1 VEAGGPLFAPD
12 RMSVWPVEG
21 GRYGVD
27 GTYQGRW
34 LDVAA
39 WASDPRRG
47 VGGDRSFPRPAGR
60 AVGVDIGACVVA
72 RAARHRVAS
81 QARRSICFMATSP
94 EELALDLSR
103 ASLQSQEQSENQL
116 REKATAVLA
125 AASIVVPVA
134 ALAVGHGPA
143 VVAIP
148 FGGAAVAYAL
158 CVRECGAA
166 LFPQGVSAGLLGGEL
181 LETTRRSGMDLDQM
195 QEAAATYLDDGYRHN
210 RAILEIAMKRVGRAI
225 SLLTIE
231 VLALVV
237 SLVVT
242 LVS

>member
-1 VEAGGPLFAPD
+1 
-12 RMSVWPVEG
+12 M
-21 GRYGVD
+21 
-27 GTYQGRW
+27 
-34 LDVAA
+34 
-39 WASDPRRG
+39 
-47 VGGDRSFPRPAGR
+47 
-60 AVGVDIGACVVA
+60 
-72 RAARHRVAS
+72 
-81 QARRSICFMATSP
+81 
-94 EELALDLSR
+94 DLSR

-166 LFPQGVSAGLLGGEL
+166 LFPQGVHVGLLGGEL
-181 LETTRRSGMDLDQM
+181 LETIKASGAGLEQM
-195 QEAAATYLDDGYRHN
+195 QEAAAAYLDDGYRHN
-210 RAILEIAMKRVGRAI
+210 DAILEIAAKRVGHAI

-231 VLALVV
+231 VLSLVV